1 MHSQEPLIQV
11 KGIMRYQDAASA
23 ATFCRTD
30 FGMVVTTLPSGRQA
44 IRLSAS
50 ALY

>member
-1 MHSQEPLIQV
+1 MLQRAYPGWL
-11 KGIMRYQDAASA
+11 AARSLGGGVVA
-23 ATFCRTD
+23 P
-30 FGMVVTTLPSGRQA
+30 VVTTLPSGRQA